1 MSELEGLFN
10 IWVFLAIA
18 AGACVMILINI
29 IEAYILKLKH
39 RRKRNELTINSDI
52 DLINL
57 QGLRTRRG
65 NYTSKNRED
74 KNKNKNKNTNG
85 SKSN

>member
-39 RRKRNELTINSDI
+39 RRRRNELTINSDV
-52 DLINL
+52 DPINL

-65 NYTSKNRED
+65 NYISKNREH
-74 KNKNKNKNTNG
+74 KNKNKNANG

>member
-39 RRKRNELTINSDI
+39 RRRRNELTINSDI
-52 DLINL
+52 DPINL

-65 NYTSKNRED
+65 NYISKNREH
-74 KNKNKNKNTNG
+74 KNKNKNANG

>member
-1 MSELEGLFN
+1 MSELDGLFN

-29 IEAYILKLKH
+29 IEAYILKLKLKH
-39 RRKRNELTINSDI
+39 RRKRDELTINSDI
-52 DLINL
+52 DPINL

-65 NYTSKNRED
+65 NYISKNREH
-74 KNKNKNKNTNG
+74 KNKNKNANG